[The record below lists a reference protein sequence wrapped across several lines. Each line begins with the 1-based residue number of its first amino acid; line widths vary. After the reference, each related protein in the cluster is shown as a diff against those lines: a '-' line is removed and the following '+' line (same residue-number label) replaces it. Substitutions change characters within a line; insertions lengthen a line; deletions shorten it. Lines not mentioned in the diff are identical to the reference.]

1 LDRISQKIKIM
12 KVTNLWN
19 KLGILSGNILEVKIR
34 ISKFIILDLF
44 ISTNRFKLMILN
56 IGFESK

>member
-1 LDRISQKIKIM
+1 M

-19 KLGILSGNILEVKIR
+19 KLGILSSNILEVKIR

-44 ISTNRFKLMILN
+44 LSTNRFKLMVLN

>member
-1 LDRISQKIKIM
+1 M

-19 KLGILSGNILEVKIR
+19 KLKILSGNILEVKIR
-34 ISKFIILDLF
+34 IGKIIILDLF